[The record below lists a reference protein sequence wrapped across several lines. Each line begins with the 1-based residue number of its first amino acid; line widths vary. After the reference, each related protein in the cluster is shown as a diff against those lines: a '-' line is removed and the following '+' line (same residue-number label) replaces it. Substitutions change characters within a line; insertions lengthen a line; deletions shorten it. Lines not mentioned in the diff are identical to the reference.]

1 MREKSK
7 EMDPPRR
14 MTGRGLKERIGS
26 GSLEDTLED
35 KNLMEPPEVRLSR
48 WNGHITEKRWL
59 SRPKMEV
66 PSKVVSPFLWD

>member
-48 WNGHITEKRWL
+48 WNDTRACGPPLVNRLCYNASGYGKHQPR
-59 SRPKMEV
+59 R
-66 PSKVVSPFLWD
+66 